1 MTTVKDLIEQL
12 SKMPGDLPVCIQ
24 EKSGSI
30 KYENMIVEHSFIN
43 TSVGDIKAII
53 LKVNERES

>member
-1 MTTVKDLIEQL
+1 MTTVKELIEEL

-30 KYENMIVEHSFIN
+30 NYKNIVVDQSFIN
-43 TSVGDIKAII
+43 TSVGDINATI
-53 LKVNERES
+53 LKVKE